1 VDTYLS
7 ETAEVTE
14 SVERLVRMDGSPW
27 IWFHEIVGDRLK
39 REGATLRIAEMNGRK
54 ACPALI
60 RSWDAEGEFA
70 LYLHED
76 MSQCGDP
83 RQAGFEIQRVTQ
95 YNVCAPNMCLA
106 NGIGR
111 RLVIWNVRPDEKTR
125 ERLGVTHTRFSYPPS
140 GLVGFK
146 QLRLSVGQGDKYV
159 FNGAYVHAVEASRGV
174 RANLSFFI
182 GQLDQKTV
190 VTWT

>member
-1 VDTYLS
+1 
-7 ETAEVTE
+7 
-14 SVERLVRMDGSPW
+14 
-27 IWFHEIVGDRLK
+27 
-39 REGATLRIAEMNGRK
+39 
-54 ACPALI
+54 
-60 RSWDAEGEFA
+60 
-70 LYLHED
+70 
-76 MSQCGDP
+76 
-83 RQAGFEIQRVTQ
+83 
-95 YNVCAPNMCLA
+95 MCLA
-106 NGIGR
+106 NGIGG

-140 GLVGFK
+140 GLAGFK